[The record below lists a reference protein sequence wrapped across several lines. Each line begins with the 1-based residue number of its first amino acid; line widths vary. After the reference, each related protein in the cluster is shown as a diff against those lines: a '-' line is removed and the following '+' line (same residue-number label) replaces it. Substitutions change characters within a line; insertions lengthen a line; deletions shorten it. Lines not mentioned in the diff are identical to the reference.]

1 MEIEHNN
8 SLKKIV
14 VDLKQ
19 LGEIFLELQRA
30 DALTTQSGVDELKA
44 REKITNYLF
53 LVWILLIY
61 FFALL
66 QILGNII
73 CNSSKIYFQI

>member
-8 SLKKIV
+8 MLKKIV

-30 DALTTQSGVDELKA
+30 DALTTQSGVDELRA

-53 LVWILLIY
+53 LVWISVFLSYKKQHLKKQL
-61 FFALL
+61 FQF
-66 QILGNII
+66 
-73 CNSSKIYFQI
+73 KINAN